1 LKLRISNGI
10 LIIDILS
17 ILLIVSIIFIPS
29 TVARVILGL
38 PFLMFFPGYTLTAV
52 LFVKKEGMSNIEW
65 IALSFGMSIAVTA
78 LIGFGLN
85 YTPWGIRLE
94 SVLYSMTAFIFA
106 TSTIAIVR
114 RILVLKINKFT
125 TEFTLCLRGWERIT
139 VDKLLSIIIVVVI
152 IIAFGTLGYTIVAPK
167 IGERFTEFY
176 IVGIKDKAEDYPTE
190 YVMNNGQISQVI
202 YSNGTID
209 VSSMSGKVTVTIVNH
224 EQQAVV
230 YSVKMT
236 INGEQVDI
244 NSNGTLTDILG
255 PIYLKQGEKWENEIG
270 ITPDH
275 VGDNQKV
282 ELSLFKGSGT
292 IAEDSLHFWINVKQ
306 GE

>member
-1 LKLRISNGI
+1 
-10 LIIDILS
+10 
-17 ILLIVSIIFIPS
+17 
-29 TVARVILGL
+29 
-38 PFLMFFPGYTLTAV
+38 MFFPGYTLTAV

-85 YTPWGIRLE
+85 YTPWGIRLG

-139 VDKLLSIIIVVVI
+139 VDKLLSIIIVIVI

-176 IVGIKDKAEDYPTE
+176 IVGINDKAEDYPTE

-236 INGEQVDI
+236 INGEQVGI

-255 PIYLKQGEKWENEIG
+255 PIYLKQGERWENEIG